1 MPALNVEFTE
11 EEMAQLRDAAGRED
25 KSLRSMAHD
34 AIVSELRRRKVTAA
48 ATRVAGI
55 SAGLNERLAEK

>member
-1 MPALNVEFTE
+1 
-11 EEMAQLRDAAGRED
+11 MAQLRDAAGRED